1 MKFEIM
7 EGKRAA
13 GESGYG
19 AGGRAP
25 ARMRAENSGI
35 QTDGCDFRR
44 SDAEILSDFEA
55 EFSKT

>member
-1 MKFEIM
+1 MVP
-7 EGKRAA
+7 EGTLPL
-13 GESGYG
+13 
-19 AGGRAP
+19 GRG
-25 ARMRAENSGI
+25 AENSGI

>member
-1 MKFEIM
+1 M
-7 EGKRAA
+7 EGGKGPA

-35 QTDGCDFRR
+35 QTDGCAFRR